1 MSLYYIRVNGFIHK
15 NEGFIITQTI
25 VNHNNPSYNTYRLMN
40 NVMELDMIKTENL
53 YFRYDDEKD
62 EAKFALKNIN
72 LHIKDGEFVVIIGH
86 NGSGKST
93 LSKLLNGIY
102 FPTQGKILIDGLDT
116 LDEDLIWE
124 IRKRAGMVFQNPDN
138 QLVATI
144 VEEDVA
150 FGPEN
155 LGLPSAEIRKRV
167 DEALSIVKMS
177 EFKRKPPHH
186 LSGGQKQR
194 VAIAGILAMKP
205 KCIIFDEPTAMLD
218 PSGRREVVKTIE
230 QLNNE
235 EKITIVHIT
244 HYMDEAVNADRIV
257 VMDGGEIVLEGTPKH
272 VFSQVEMLKKI
283 GLDVPQV
290 TLLSFELKQLG
301 YDVSAENL
309 TVDE

>member
-1 MSLYYIRVNGFIHK
+1 
-15 NEGFIITQTI
+15 
-25 VNHNNPSYNTYRLMN
+25 
-40 NVMELDMIKTENL
+40 MIKTDNL
-53 YFRYDDEKD
+53 FFRYDDEKD
-62 EAKFALKNIN
+62 LEKFALKDVD

-102 FPTQGKILIDGLDT
+102 YPTKGKIMIDGLDT
-116 LDEDLIWE
+116 SDENLIWE

-155 LGLPSAEIRKRV
+155 LGLPSEEIRKRV
-167 DEALSIVKMS
+167 DEALESVKMS
-177 EFKRKPPHH
+177 AFKRKPPHH

-218 PSGRREVVKTIE
+218 PSGRKEVMQTIKH
-230 QLNNE
+230 LNAT

-244 HYMDEAVNADRIV
+244 HFMDEAVDADRII
-257 VMDGGEIVLEGTPKH
+257 VMDDGKIVLEGTPKQ
-272 VFSQVEMLKKI
+272 VFSQVEVLKKI

-290 TLLSFELKQLG
+290 TLLSYELQALG
-301 YDVSAENL
+301 YDVTSENL
-309 TVDE
+309 TVDELVNNLCQLK

>member
-1 MSLYYIRVNGFIHK
+1 M
-15 NEGFIITQTI
+15 
-25 VNHNNPSYNTYRLMN
+25 
-40 NVMELDMIKTENL
+40 VMIMIKTENL
-53 YFRYDDEKD
+53 FFRYGDEKD
-62 EAKFALKNIN
+62 EEKFALRDVS

-102 FPTQGKILIDGLDT
+102 FPTQGKIIIDHMDT
-116 LDEDLIWE
+116 SDESLIWE
-124 IRKRAGMVFQNPDN
+124 IRKTAGMVFQNPDN

-167 DEALSIVKMS
+167 DEALEVVKM
-177 EFKRKPPHH
+177 EAYKRKPPHH

-218 PSGRREVVKTIE
+218 PSGRKEVIQTIHHLNKT
-230 QLNNE
+230 
-235 EKITIVHIT
+235 EKMTIVHIT
-244 HYMDEAVNADRIV
+244 HFMDEAVNADRIL
-257 VMDGGEIVLEGTPKH
+257 VMDEGEIVLEGTPKE
-272 VFSQVEMLKKI
+272 VFSKVEELRKI

-290 TLLSFELKQLG
+290 TLLSHELAQQGFEISNQ
-301 YDVSAENL
+301 NL
-309 TVDE
+309 TVEELVNELCQLK